1 MLRND
6 RSASANLTM
15 FDLELK
21 LIFSLKA
28 VLDLNWN
35 TLPDQHLKIVADKQ
49 ILDLFFS
56 LKSISV

>member
-1 MLRND
+1 
-6 RSASANLTM
+6 M